1 MELPGIQAELHYTS
15 SRPDA
20 ARMLRISGKLHHT
33 CMSENQTSVT
43 EATVNSGKW
52 IGQLV
57 AAVILAEGIW
67 GFLASLTNNLV
78 CAATGKRDGIRP
90 AVTVVSRQR
99 RV

>member
-1 MELPGIQAELHYTS
+1 M
-15 SRPDA
+15 
-20 ARMLRISGKLHHT
+20 